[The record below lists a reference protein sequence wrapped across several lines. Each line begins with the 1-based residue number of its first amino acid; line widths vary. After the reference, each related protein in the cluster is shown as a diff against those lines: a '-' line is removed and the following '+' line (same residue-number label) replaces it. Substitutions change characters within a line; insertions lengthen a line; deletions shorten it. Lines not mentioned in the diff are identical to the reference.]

1 MRRVI
6 IALLMLLAAAATA
19 TVFVNTSNAQLQA
32 MQHAAVK
39 VGQPVTIPSDP
50 RLADPE
56 KMYAALRI
64 AAADARVN
72 VFRTSVGYTQDG
84 RPQVTQYVLL
94 TTSTHLF
101 DAFSLRAGRWLGPQD
116 AAYPERFLSTT
127 QTGSPNQ
134 VGVLG
139 DFGGNDLVAIR
150 GLRSGFDSLQVAG
163 TYDVESSAPSS
174 FDRFLNSL
182 AQASSQVAGGPG
194 LFTATSFNGGNDSFA
209 GYATE
214 YAPILNAVQYV
225 IIFFTALF
233 LAFQVL
239 HDAKRAGVMKLHGFG
254 VVRVWFAIAGRLI
267 LLSMVASEAIAL
279 LASRFVPDTTFEFT
293 ASIGLTIV
301 RAFAVMLVASIAACA
316 YVARANISN
325 SIKNRKDTRGV
336 FAVNTLVK
344 IACSVALIAVG
355 AGLWLQYTNAA
366 RERQQFGN
374 WDKARGFGIFSPTLV
389 GNDLV
394 EVETGGNATTAAEVY
409 DLYPALNDRGALYVD
424 ANNYEP
430 VALTQSFPPG
440 AYRSIV
446 VNVNYL
452 KQFPLRDDSGRPI
465 VIGED
470 ISDWVVLAPSRYKS
484 QQAEILA
491 YFQLQRTGSAN
502 QESAA
507 QADQAAFGRPAPA
520 SVAHQKVSIIWTQD
534 NQAVFSFNP
543 LVNPDHGNN
552 IVDPFIEVITSA
564 NSVGLDRA
572 NMLSGGGG
580 TAMKIRLIGGDTVR
594 TMQDLLPTLR
604 RLKLDD
610 NLPYLIT
617 MDQYVSQQIAAL
629 DQGIRS
635 VAFAGVVLSV
645 GLLVLAVQSLSILF
659 ERYSRR
665 ITVRRLFG
673 AGFMRTYRE
682 PLLIFTSV
690 WTFQLVGALVANR
703 LGLSPFSTPTSSS
716 VAGDGNVAAIAAF
729 VALLEVLFS
738 AGVLTFIERRSVV
751 RVLKQ
756 EF

>member
-1 MRRVI
+1 LRRVI
-6 IALLMLLAAAATA
+6 VALLMLLSAAATA
-19 TVFVNTSNAQLQA
+19 TVFVNTDNAQREL
-32 MQHAAVK
+32 MQHAAVV
-39 VGQPVTIPSDP
+39 VGQPVTIPGDP
-50 RLADPE
+50 RLADPV
-56 KMYAALRI
+56 KMYAALRT

-72 VFRTSVGYTQDG
+72 VFRTSVGYTPDG

-116 AAYPERFLSTT
+116 ADHPERFLSTT
-127 QTGSPNQ
+127 QTGSPDQ

-139 DFGGNDLVAIR
+139 DFGGNDLVAVR
-150 GLRSGFDSLQVAG
+150 GLRSAFDSLQVAA

-174 FDRFLNSL
+174 YDRFLNSL
-182 AQASSQVAGGPG
+182 GQASSQVAGGAG
-194 LFTATSFNGGNDSFA
+194 LFTAASFQGGNDSFA
-209 GYATE
+209 GYTSDF
-214 YAPILNAVQYV
+214 APILNAVQYV

-239 HDAKRAGVMKLHGFG
+239 HDAKKAGVMKLHGFG
-254 VVRVWFAIAGRLI
+254 LVRVWFAIAGRLI
-267 LLSMVASEAIAL
+267 LISLVASEAIAL
-279 LASRFVPDTTFEFT
+279 VVTRFVPDTTFEF
-293 ASIGLTIV
+293 SVSVGLTIV
-301 RAFAVMLVASIAACA
+301 RAFAVMLVASIVACA
-316 YVARANISN
+316 YVARTNISN
-325 SIKNRKDTRGV
+325 AIKNRKDTRGV

-355 AGLWLQYTNAA
+355 AGLWLQYANAA
-366 RERQQFGN
+366 AERQQFGN
-374 WDKARGFGIFSPTLV
+374 WDRARGFGIFSPQVV

-394 EVETGGNATTAAEVY
+394 ETETGGNATTAAEVY

-424 ANNYEP
+424 ARNYEP
-430 VALTQSFPPG
+430 VALAEPL
-440 AYRSIV
+440 AYRTID

-452 KQFPLRDDSGRPI
+452 KQFPLRDDSGRTI
-465 VIGED
+465 VIAENTT
-470 ISDWVVLAPSRYKS
+470 DWVVLAPSRYRS
-484 QQAEILA
+484 QQADILA
-491 YFQLQRTGSAN
+491 YFQVSRRSAVN
-502 QESAA
+502 AEEP
-507 QADQAAFGRPAPA
+507 AFGRPAPA
-520 SVAHQKVSIIWTQD
+520 QVAHQKVSIIWTQD

-564 NSVGLDRA
+564 NSLGIDRA

-580 TAMKIRLIGGDTVR
+580 TAMKIRLLGGDPVR
-594 TMQDLLPTLR
+594 TMQDLLPTLK

-610 NLPYLIT
+610 NLPYLVT
-617 MDQYVSQQIAAL
+617 MDEYVSQQIAAL
-629 DQGIRS
+629 DNGIRI
-635 VAFAGVVLSV
+635 VAIAGIALLV
-645 GLLVLAVQSLSILF
+645 GLLVLAVQSISILF

-682 PLLIFTSV
+682 PLLIFTAV
-690 WTFQLVGALVANR
+690 WSFQLVGALVANR

-716 VAGDGNVAAIAAF
+716 VAGDGIVVAIAAS
-729 VALLEVLFS
+729 VALVEVLFS
-738 AGVLTFIERRSVV
+738 AGVLTFIESRSVV

>member
-6 IALLMLLAAAATA
+6 VALLLLLAAAATA
-19 TVFVNTSNAQLQA
+19 TVFVNTDNAQRQL
-32 MQHAAVK
+32 MQHAAVV
-39 VGQPVTIPSDP
+39 VGQPFTIPSDS
-50 RLADPE
+50 RLADPV
-56 KMYAALRI
+56 KMYAALRT

-72 VFRTSVGYTQDG
+72 VFRTSVGYTPDG

-94 TTSTHLF
+94 TTNTHLF
-101 DAFSLRAGRWLGPQD
+101 DAFSLRAGRWLRPED
-116 AAYPERFLSTT
+116 ADHPERFLSTT
-127 QTGSPNQ
+127 QTGSPDQ

-139 DFGGNDLVAIR
+139 DFGGNDLVAVR
-150 GLRSGFDSLQVAG
+150 GLRNAFDSLPVAA
-163 TYDVESSAPSS
+163 TYDVESSDQSS

-182 AQASSQVAGGPG
+182 AQASSQLAGGAG
-194 LFTATSFNGGNDSFA
+194 LFTAASFKGGNDSFA
-209 GYATE
+209 GYTSDF
-214 YAPILNAVQYV
+214 APILNAVQYV

-239 HDAKRAGVMKLHGFG
+239 HEAKKAGVMKLHGFG

-267 LLSMVASEAIAL
+267 LISLVTSETIAL
-279 LASRFVPDTTFEFT
+279 SASRFVPDTTFGFT
-293 ASIGLTIV
+293 ASVGLTIV
-301 RAFAVMLVASIAACA
+301 RAFAVMLVASIVACA

-344 IACSVALIAVG
+344 IACSISLIAVG

-366 RERQQFGN
+366 GERQQFGN
-374 WDKARGFGIFSPTLV
+374 WDRARGFGIFSPQLV

-394 EVETGGNATTAAEVY
+394 ESETGGNATTAAEVY

-424 ANNYEP
+424 ARNYEP
-430 VALTQSFPPG
+430 VALAESLPPG
-440 AYRSIV
+440 AYRSIA

-452 KQFPLRDDSGRPI
+452 KQFPLRDDSGRTI
-465 VIGED
+465 QIGED
-470 ISDWVVLAPSRYKS
+470 TSNWVVLAPSRYRS

-491 YFQLQRTGSAN
+491 YFQVSRRGAVQG
-502 QESAA
+502 EEA
-507 QADQAAFGRPAPA
+507 QFGRPAPA
-520 SVAHQKVSIIWTQD
+520 QVAHQGVSIMWMQD

-552 IVDPFIEVITSA
+552 ILDPFIEVMTSA
-564 NSVGLDRA
+564 NSLGIDRA

-580 TAMKIRLIGGDTVR
+580 TAMKIRLLGGDTVR
-594 TMQDLLPTLR
+594 TLQDLLPTLK

-629 DQGIRS
+629 DNGIRS
-635 VAFAGVVLSV
+635 VEFAGLILFV

-659 ERYSRR
+659 ERYSRG

-682 PLLIFTSV
+682 PLLIFGAV
-690 WTFQLVGALVANR
+690 WSFQLIGALVANR

-716 VAGDGNVAAIAAF
+716 VAGDGIVVGIAACVAA
-729 VALLEVLFS
+729 LEVLFS

>member
-6 IALLMLLAAAATA
+6 VALLMLLAAAATA
-19 TVFVNTSNAQLQA
+19 TVYVSTNNAQLQV
-32 MQHAAVK
+32 MQHAAVI
-39 VGQPVTIPSDP
+39 VGQAFTIPSDP
-50 RLADPE
+50 RLSDPV
-56 KMYAALRI
+56 KMYAALRT

-72 VFRTSVGYTQDG
+72 VFRTSVGYTADG

-94 TTSTHLF
+94 TTRTQLF
-101 DAFSLRAGRWLGPQD
+101 NGFSLRSGRWLTPGD
-116 AAYPERFLSTT
+116 ADHPERFLSTT
-127 QTGSPNQ
+127 QAGSPDQ

-150 GLRSGFDSLQVAG
+150 SLRNAFDSLPVAA
-163 TYDVESSAPSS
+163 TYDVESSGQSS
-174 FDRFLNSL
+174 VDRFLNSL
-182 AQASSQVAGGPG
+182 AQASSQVAGGVG
-194 LFTATSFNGGNDSFA
+194 LFTAASFKGGNDSFT
-209 GYATE
+209 GYASE
-214 YAPILNAVQYV
+214 LAPVLNAVQYV

-239 HDAKRAGVMKLHGFG
+239 HDAKKAGVMKLHGFG
-254 VVRVWFAIAGRLI
+254 VARVWFAIAGRLI
-267 LLSMVASEAIAL
+267 LISLVTSEGIAL
-279 LASRFVPDTTFEFT
+279 LVTRFVPDTTVEF
-293 ASIGLTIV
+293 SVSVGLTIV
-301 RAFAVMLVASIAACA
+301 RTFAVMLVASIVAVA
-316 YVARANISN
+316 YVARTNIGN
-325 SIKNRKDTRGV
+325 AIKNRKDTRGV

-355 AGLWLQYTNAA
+355 AGLWLQYANAA
-366 RERQQFGN
+366 AERQQFGN
-374 WDKARGFGIFSPTLV
+374 WDRARGFGIFSPQVV

-394 EVETGGNATTAAEVY
+394 ESQTGGNATTAAEVY

-424 ANNYEP
+424 ARNYEP
-430 VALTQSFPPG
+430 VALAESQSPG
-440 AYRSIV
+440 AYRTIA

-452 KQFPLRDDSGRPI
+452 KQFPLRDDSGRTI
-465 VIGED
+465 VIGENT
-470 ISDWVVLAPSRYKS
+470 SDWVVLAPSRYRN
-484 QQAEILA
+484 QQTEILA
-491 YFQLQRTGSAN
+491 YFQLLRTGSVHA
-502 QESAA
+502 E
-507 QADQAAFGRPAPA
+507 QAVFGRPAPA

-564 NSVGLDRA
+564 NSLGIDRA

-580 TAMKIRLIGGDTVR
+580 TAMKIRLLGGDTVK
-594 TMQDLLPTLR
+594 TMQDLLPTLK
-604 RLKLDD
+604 RLQLDD

-629 DQGIRS
+629 DDGIRS
-635 VAFAGVVLSV
+635 VEFAGVALSV
-645 GLLVLAVQSLSILF
+645 GLLVLAIQSLSILF

-682 PLLIFTSV
+682 PLLIFTAV
-690 WTFQLVGALVANR
+690 WSFQLVGALVANR

-716 VAGDGNVAAIAAF
+716 VAGDGIVVAIAAS
-729 VALLEVLFS
+729 VALVEVLFS

>member
-1 MRRVI
+1 MKRVI
-6 IALLMLLAAAATA
+6 VALLMLLSAAAAAT
-19 TVFVNTSNAQLQA
+19 VYVNTDNAQRQL
-32 MQHAAVK
+32 MQHAAAS
-39 VGQPVTIPSDP
+39 VGQPFTIPGDP
-50 RLADPE
+50 RLADPV
-56 KMYAALRI
+56 KMYAALRT

-72 VFRTSVGYTQDG
+72 VFRTSVGYTADG

-94 TTSTHLF
+94 TTNTHLF
-101 DAFSLRAGRWLGPQD
+101 NAFSLRAGRWLGPED
-116 AAYPERFLSTT
+116 ADHPERFLSTT
-127 QTGSPNQ
+127 QTGSPDQ

-139 DFGGNDLVAIR
+139 VFGGNDLVAVR
-150 GLRSGFDSLQVAG
+150 GLHSAFDSLQVAG

-182 AQASSQVAGGPG
+182 AQASSQLSGGPG
-194 LFTATSFNGGNDSFA
+194 LFTAASFMGGTDSFA
-209 GYATE
+209 GYATDF
-214 YAPILNAVQYV
+214 APILNAVQYV

-239 HDAKRAGVMKLHGFG
+239 HDAKKAGVMKLHGFG

-267 LLSMVASEAIAL
+267 LISLVTSEAIAL
-279 LASRFVPDTTFEFT
+279 LATRFVPDTTFEFT
-293 ASIGLTIV
+293 VSVGLTIL
-301 RAFAVMLVASIAACA
+301 RAFAVMLVASIVACA
-316 YVARANISN
+316 YVARTNISN

-366 RERQQFGN
+366 AERQQFGN
-374 WDKARGFGIFSPTLV
+374 WDRARGFGIFSPQVV

-394 EVETGGNATTAAEVY
+394 ETETGGNATTAAEVY

-424 ANNYEP
+424 ARNYEP
-430 VALTQSFPPG
+430 LVLAEALPPG
-440 AYRSIV
+440 AYRTID

-452 KQFPLRDDSGRPI
+452 KQFPLRDDSGRTI
-465 VIGED
+465 VIGENTT
-470 ISDWVVLAPSRYKS
+470 DWVVLAPSRYRS

-491 YFQLQRTGSAN
+491 YFQLLRTGNGSA
-502 QESAA
+502 E
-507 QADQAAFGRPAPA
+507 QAAFGRPAPP

-564 NSVGLDRA
+564 NSLGLDRA

-580 TAMKIRLIGGDTVR
+580 TAMKIRLLGGDTVR
-594 TMQDLLPTLR
+594 TMQDLLPTLK

-610 NLPYLIT
+610 NLPYLVT
-617 MDQYVSQQIAAL
+617 MDEYVSQQIAAL
-629 DQGIRS
+629 DTGIRIT
-635 VAFAGVVLSV
+635 AIAGIALLV

-682 PLLIFTSV
+682 PLLIFTAV

-703 LGLSPFSTPTSSS
+703 LGLNPFSTPTFSS
-716 VAGDGNVAAIAAF
+716 VTGDGIVVGIAACVAA
-729 VALLEVLFS
+729 LEVLFS
-738 AGVLTFIERRSVV
+738 AGVLTFIERRSVI

>member
-1 MRRVI
+1 MKRVI
-6 IALLMLLAAAATA
+6 IALLMLLSAAATA
-19 TVFVNTSNAQLQA
+19 TVFVNTDNAQLQA

-39 VGQPVTIPSDP
+39 VGQPFTIPGDP
-50 RLADPE
+50 RLADPV
-56 KMYAALRI
+56 KMYAALRA

-72 VFRTSVGYTQDG
+72 VFRTSVGYALDG
-84 RPQVTQYVLL
+84 RPQVTQYALL
-94 TTSTHLF
+94 TTNTHLF
-101 DAFSLRAGRWLGPQD
+101 DAFSLRAGRWLGPED
-116 AAYPERFLSTT
+116 ADHPERFLSTT
-127 QTGSPNQ
+127 QTGSPDQ

-139 DFGGNDLVAIR
+139 DFGGNDLVAVR
-150 GLRSGFDSLQVAG
+150 GLRNAFDSLPVAA
-163 TYDVESSAPSS
+163 TYDVESTDKSS
-174 FDRFLNSL
+174 SDRFLNSL
-182 AQASSQVAGGPG
+182 AQASSQLAGGPG
-194 LFTATSFNGGNDSFA
+194 PFTAASFMGGNDLFA
-209 GYATE
+209 GYASE
-214 YAPILNAVQYV
+214 FAPILNAVQYL

-239 HDAKRAGVMKLHGFG
+239 HDAKKAGVMKLHGFG

-267 LLSMVASEAIAL
+267 LISLVTSEGIAL
-279 LASRFVPDTTFEFT
+279 LATRFVPDTTFEFT
-293 ASIGLTIV
+293 ISVGLTIV
-301 RAFAVMLVASIAACA
+301 RAFAVMLVASIVACA

-355 AGLWLQYTNAA
+355 AGLWLQYANAA
-366 RERQQFGN
+366 AARQQFGN
-374 WDKARGFGIFSPTLV
+374 WDRARGFGIFSPTLV

-394 EVETGGNATTAAEVY
+394 EAETGGSATTAAEVY

-430 VALTQSFPPG
+430 VALAESFPPG

-452 KQFPLRDDSGRPI
+452 KQFPLRDDSGRTI
-465 VIGED
+465 GIGENTT
-470 ISDWVVLAPSRYKS
+470 DWVVLAPSHYKS
-484 QQAEILA
+484 QRAEILA
-491 YFQLQRTGSAN
+491 YFQADRSG
-502 QESAA
+502 AA
-507 QADQAAFGRPAPA
+507 HAEEAVFGRPVPA
-520 SVAHQKVSIIWTQD
+520 SVAHQGVSIIWMQD

-543 LVNPDHGNN
+543 LVDPDHGNN
-552 IVDPFIEVITSA
+552 IVGPFIQVMTSA
-564 NSVGLDRA
+564 NSLGIDRA

-580 TAMKIRLIGGDTVR
+580 TAMKIRLLGGDPVR
-594 TMQDLLPTLR
+594 THQDLLPTLK

-610 NLPYLIT
+610 NLPYLVT
-617 MDQYVSQQIAAL
+617 MDEYVSQQIAAL
-629 DQGIRS
+629 DNGIRS
-635 VAFAGVVLSV
+635 VEFAGIALFV

-673 AGFMRTYRE
+673 AGFMRTFRE
-682 PLLIFTSV
+682 PLLLFGAVWSV
-690 WTFQLVGALVANR
+690 QLIGALVANR
-703 LGLSPFSTPTSSS
+703 LGLNPFSTPTFSS
-716 VAGDGNVAAIAAF
+716 VAGDGIVVAIAAC
-729 VALLEVLFS
+729 VAALEVLFS